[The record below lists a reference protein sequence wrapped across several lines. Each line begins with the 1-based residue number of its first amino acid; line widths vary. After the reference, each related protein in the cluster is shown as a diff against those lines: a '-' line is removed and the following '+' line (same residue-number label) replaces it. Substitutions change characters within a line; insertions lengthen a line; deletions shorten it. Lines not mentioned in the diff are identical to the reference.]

1 MAAFTGLSGIAFLAT
16 WFASV
21 VHWAWGRD
29 FAWDKIRG
37 GVLTCAGI
45 VILVILAGSLRLT
58 TSSSPTRTVRAAV
71 VSYPR
76 EMFKPGEATNIRKGK
91 VSGEERGPLREKMAR
106 LQDWFLETTHRE
118 ARAGAKIVV
127 WPELNLLVFREDEQL
142 FLERAR
148 ELARTDS
155 IYLLMGMAT
164 VTLGAQRPLE
174 NKALLINDSGAVIC
188 SYAKSHPM
196 PGWEVELE
204 TPGTGYVPVVNT
216 AYGRMA
222 IAICFDADF
231 PGFIRQ
237 AGEQHA
243 DLLLVPANDWE
254 EIKHIHLAMAAF
266 RAVEIGATMIR
277 ATSTGLSALVD
288 PYGRMLGV
296 TDHFAPGAR
305 VMVAQVPL
313 QSTGTLYDRVGDLF
327 AWLCVTALVL
337 LAGWGVFRRRSTTT
351 NASM

>member
-1 MAAFTGLSGIAFLAT
+1 
-16 WFASV
+16 
-21 VHWAWGRD
+21 
-29 FAWDKIRG
+29 
-37 GVLTCAGI
+37 
-45 VILVILAGSLRLT
+45 
-58 TSSSPTRTVRAAV
+58 
-71 VSYPR
+71 
-76 EMFKPGEATNIRKGK
+76 MFKPGEATHIRIGM
-91 VSGEERGPLREKMAR
+91 VSAEERGPFREKMVH
-106 LQDWFLETTHRE
+106 LQEWFLETTHRE
-118 ARAGAKIVV
+118 ALAGAKIVI
-127 WPELNLLVFREDEQL
+127 WPELNLLVFKEDEQP

-148 ELARTDS
+148 QLARTDS

-164 VTLGAQRPLE
+164 VTLGVQRPLE

-188 SYAKSHPM
+188 SYGKSHAM
-196 PGWEVELE
+196 PGWETELG
-204 TPGTGYVPVVNT
+204 TPGTGSVPVVNT

-277 ATSTGLSALVD
+277 ATSTGLSSLID
-288 PYGRMLGV
+288 PYGRILAV

-313 QSTGTLYDRVGDLF
+313 ASTSTMYDRVGDLF
-327 AWLCVTALVL
+327 AWLCVAALVV
-337 LAGWGVFRRRSTTT
+337 LAGRAVYPRRAQVSDT
-351 NASM
+351 AK